1 MGDSLSIDAPL
12 IDVRVQAE
20 PFDQAAEAKRLSAGD
35 DVGAVVT
42 FTGIC
47 RADGGKLKGLELEHY
62 PGMAEAEIARVAE
75 EAARRWPITGA
86 IAIHRYGV
94 IEAGEDIVLVVT
106 ASAHRGAAFSAA
118 EFLMDWLKT
127 RAPFWK
133 REIYVDGSAGPWVEA
148 KAEDDRAADRWSL
161 DKAAE

>member
-1 MGDSLSIDAPL
+1 MTMDEQPL

-20 PFDQAAEAKRLSAGD
+20 PFDVAAEAKRLSAGS

-47 RADGGKLKGLELEHY
+47 RSDGGRLNGLELEHY
-62 PGMAEAEIARVAE
+62 PGMAENEITRVAE
-75 EAARRWPITGA
+75 EAARRWPISGA
-86 IAIHRYGV
+86 IAVHRYGA
-94 IEAGEDIVLVVT
+94 ITAGEDIVLVVT
-106 ASAHRGAAFSAA
+106 ASAHRGAAFAAA

-133 REIYVDGSAGPWVEA
+133 REIFADGTAGPWVEA
-148 KAEDDRAADRWSL
+148 KAADDDAAGRWNL

>member
-1 MGDSLSIDAPL
+1 MTMDEQPL

-20 PFDQAAEAKRLSAGD
+20 PFDVAAEAKRLSAGS

-42 FTGIC
+42 FTGIS
-47 RADGGKLKGLELEHY
+47 RSDAGKLKGLELEHY
-62 PGMAEAEIARVAE
+62 PGMAEAEITRVAE
-75 EAARRWPITGA
+75 EAARRWPISGA
-86 IAIHRYGV
+86 IAVHRYGT
-94 IEAGEDIVLVVT
+94 IATGEDIVLVVT
-106 ASAHRGAAFSAA
+106 ASAHRGAAFAAA

-133 REIYVDGSAGPWVEA
+133 REIFADGTAGPWVEA
-148 KAEDDRAADRWSL
+148 KAEDDDAAGRWNL